1 MAKITCPEC
10 HGKTGH
16 LSTGDGYEEWDEC
29 KCCNRDGNNRTGM
42 VSERRVMQYRREE
55 AAEAARWDRIM
66 ADYEAA
72 EAAMDREYGPEH
84 VW

>member
-10 HGKTGH
+10 NGKAGRWT
-16 LSTGDGYEEWDEC
+16 TGDGYEEWDEC
-29 KCCNRDGNNRTGM
+29 HCCNRDGNNRTGK

-55 AAEAARWDRIM
+55 AADAARWERII
-66 ADYEAA
+66 AEDQAA
-72 EAAMDREYGPEH
+72 RIAMDREYGPEH